1 MAPIVEMRQG
11 TTPLLVSM
19 PHAGT
24 VLPADLAP
32 RLTAAASALPDTDW
46 HVDRLY
52 DFLDDLGAGA
62 VRAVHARLVVDANR
76 PPDDASLYPGRATTR
91 LCPTE
96 LFDGSPVYRP
106 GQAPDAAEIAA
117 RRRVYWQPYHDALT
131 DAVTRLRARY
141 GYALLYDAHSIR
153 SRVPRLFDGTLPT
166 FSIGSNDGRAAD
178 AGLVALVARVCRAAT
193 DGPTVVD
200 GRFKG
205 GYITRHYG
213 DPANHVHAVQMELA
227 QAAYMD
233 EAPPYA
239 FVEAKAA
246 RLRPTLRAVLL
257 ALLGWG
263 RARYG
268 V

>member
-1 MAPIVEMRQG
+1 MAPIFVMHPG

-19 PHAGT
+19 PHVGT
-24 VLPADLAP
+24 TVPADLAP

-52 DFLDDLGAGA
+52 DFVAALGAGSIG
-62 VRAVHARLVVDANR
+62 AVHSRLVIDLNR
-76 PPDDASLYPGRATTR
+76 PPDDASLYPGRDTTG
-91 LCPTE
+91 LCPTD
-96 LFDGSPVYRP
+96 LSDWSPVYLP
-106 GQAPDAAEIAA
+106 GREPDAAEIAA
-117 RRRVYWQPYHDALT
+117 RRDTYWQPYHDALD
-131 DAVTRLRARY
+131 DALARLRARY

-153 SRVPRLFDGTLPT
+153 SRVPRLFDGVLPT

-178 AGLVALVARVCRAAT
+178 VGLVAAVEQVCQAAP

-213 DPANHVHAVQMELA
+213 DPDNHVHAVQMELT

-239 FVEAKAA
+239 FDEAKAA
-246 RLRPTLRAVLL
+246 RLRPTLRAVLETML
-257 ALLGWG
+257 AWG

-268 V
+268 T